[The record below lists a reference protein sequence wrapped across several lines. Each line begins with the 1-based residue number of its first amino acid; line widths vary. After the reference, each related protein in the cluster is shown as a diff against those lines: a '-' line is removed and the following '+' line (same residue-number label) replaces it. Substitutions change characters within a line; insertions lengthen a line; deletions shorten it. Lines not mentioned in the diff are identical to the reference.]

1 MKTEYSE
8 WPNKKREILSRYIGY
23 FHVNRCGYLQN
34 YYGYEYA
41 THVSFNAK
49 IEAVQLAIDT
59 QIYDGPF
66 DKWSLYR
73 LVRYALTVLQNGSYY
88 MGNCSKDSC
97 IYLSERN
104 RYAIQWMVKLARK
117 LEQSLGIETPYTDK
131 IVGCFQCYFGI
142 E

>member
-8 WPNKKREILSRYIGY
+8 WPSKKREILSRYISY
-23 FHVNRCGYLQN
+23 FHVDRGGYLQN

-49 IEAVQLAIDT
+49 IEALQLAIDNH
-59 QIYDGPF
+59 IDGEPF

-73 LVRYALTVLQNGSYY
+73 LVKYALTVLQNGSYY
-88 MGNCSKDSC
+88 MGNGKDSH

-104 RYAIQWMVKLARK
+104 KYAIQWIVKLARK
-117 LEQSLGIETPYTDK
+117 LEQSLGIETPYTDG
-131 IVGCFQCYFGI
+131 IVACFQCYFGI
-142 E
+142 K

>member
-1 MKTEYSE
+1 MNTEYSE
-8 WPNKKREILSRYIGY
+8 WPSKKREILSRYISY
-23 FHVNRCGYLQN
+23 FHVNRGGELQN
-34 YYGYEYA
+34 YYGYEFA

-49 IEAVQLAIDT
+49 IEALQLAIDT
-59 QIYDGPF
+59 QIDDGPF

-117 LEQSLGIETPYTDK
+117 LEQSLGIGTPYTDK